1 MSYYN
6 NNRNQL
12 FTSNSNTLARGKP
25 GGSNIEQSH
34 MLEEENNRMIDDLSD
49 QVGLLKSL
57 SLRIQKD
64 IKDHDVLIGEIDKGF
79 DSTGELLS
87 AAMKKLGS
95 LMNQG
100 GANYFLILTGFIFL
114 LFLGMYF
121 FLRK

>member
-1 MSYYN
+1 
-6 NNRNQL
+6 
-12 FTSNSNTLARGKP
+12 
-25 GGSNIEQSH
+25 